1 MSAIARAGIA
11 AAAIVAPLYAVPA
24 IALDIAFGLGY
35 EYQYSDNIRLAPTAP
50 VVESLHIGRLT
61 LGLAERSSAISL
73 RGGANIEHRD
83 YVNDTFEDGVYGSVH
98 AAANWVV
105 VPQRLNWVVEDYF
118 SQTLIDARTVDT
130 PANRQNSNV
139 LSTGPDFIFRINPLN
154 TLELS
159 GRLSNYY
166 YEVTAANNN
175 RLQGDLR
182 WIYRL
187 TPRTDVSLNYQTV
200 TVHFINSA
208 NVNFVRDELFVRGR
222 TRPSRSEYT
231 ADLGTSIVYVG
242 SGDPLAG
249 ALLRFGWRRELNPRT
264 NIMAS
269 AGMEYSDHDRDY
281 LGDAGATG
289 GGTTGD
295 AVGIGGFY
303 YGRRFGLGYTHAG
316 AYGSDT
322 LRVFWRTL
330 DYETGAF
337 DQTLYGAEAEL
348 GFDRGPLLTPYLFGG
363 YQKTEFT
370 DTAIAD
376 VDSYGGLRLRYR
388 LRSRFIVAL
397 EGRHTVR
404 DSNDTVRNYEENR
417 GLVTLA
423 FNRDTSTA
431 GR

>member
-1 MSAIARAGIA
+1 MSAIARVGIA
-11 AAAIVAPLYAVPA
+11 AAAIAGPLYAAPVS
-24 IALDIAFGLGY
+24 ALDIAFGFGY
-35 EYQYSDNIRLAPTAP
+35 EYQYSDNIRLVAVAPEA
-50 VVESLHIGRLT
+50 ESLHIGRLT
-61 LGLAERSSAISL
+61 LGLAEHSSVLTL

-98 AAANWVV
+98 AAAQWIV
-105 VPQRLNWVVEDYF
+105 VPQRLNWSVEDYF
-118 SQTLIDARTVDT
+118 SQTIIDARSADT

-139 LSTGPDFIFRINPLN
+139 LATGPDFIFRINPLN

-159 GRLSNYY
+159 ARLSNYY

-200 TVHFINSA
+200 TVHFIDSPS
-208 NVNFVRDELFVRGR
+208 VNFVRDELFIRGR

-231 ADLGTSIVYVG
+231 ADLGTSIVYVVG
-242 SGDPLAG
+242 ADPVAG
-249 ALLRFGWRRELNPRT
+249 ALLRLGWRRELNPRT
-264 NIMAS
+264 NITAS

-281 LGDAGATG
+281 LSDAGAAG

-303 YGRRFGLGYTHAG
+303 YGERLALGYTRAG

-322 LRVFWRTL
+322 LRAFWRTL
-330 DYETGAF
+330 DYETGPF

-348 GFDRGPLLTPYLFGG
+348 GFESGPLLTPYLFGG

-370 DTAIAD
+370 GTGIDD
-376 VDSYGGLRLRYR
+376 DDSYGGLRLRYR
-388 LRSRFIVAL
+388 LRSRFIVAV

-404 DSNDTVRNYEENR
+404 DSSDIARNYEENR

-423 FNRDTSTA
+423 FNRDTATA

>member
-1 MSAIARAGIA
+1 MSTVARAGIA
-11 AAAIVAPLYAVPA
+11 VAAMLPLYAAPA
-24 IALDIAFGLGY
+24 AALDIAFGIGY
-35 EYQYSDNIRLAPTAP
+35 EYQYSDNIRLAAVAP
-50 VVESLHIGRLT
+50 EVESLHIGRVT
-61 LGLAERSSAISL
+61 LGLAERSSVLTL
-73 RGGANIEHRD
+73 RGSANIEHRD
-83 YVNDTFEDGVYGSVH
+83 YVNDTFEDGVYGTVG
-98 AAANWVV
+98 AAANWIV
-105 VPQRLNWVVEDYF
+105 VPQRLNWSLENYF
-118 SQTLIDARTVDT
+118 SQTIIDARTADT

-139 LSTGPDFIFRINPLN
+139 LATGPDFIFRINPLN

-159 GRLSNYY
+159 ARLSNYY
-166 YEVTAANNN
+166 YEVTDANNN

-187 TPRTDVSLNYQTV
+187 TPRTDLSLNYQTV
-200 TVHFINSA
+200 TVHFLNESGNI
-208 NVNFVRDELFVRGR
+208 NFVRDELFVRGR

-231 ADLGTSIVYVG
+231 VDLGTSIVYAVG
-242 SGDPLAG
+242 ADPIAG
-249 ALLRFGWRRELNPRT
+249 ALLRLGWRRELNPRANVT
-264 NIMAS
+264 AS

-281 LGDAGATG
+281 LSEGGASG

-303 YGRRFGLGYTHAG
+303 YGQRVDVGYTYAG

-322 LRVFWRTL
+322 LRAFWRTL
-330 DYETGAF
+330 DYETGPF

-348 GFDRGPLLTPYLFGG
+348 GFDSGPLLTPYLFGG
-363 YQKTEFT
+363 YQQTEFT
-370 DTAIAD
+370 QTAIDD
-376 VDSYGGLRLRYR
+376 VDSYGGFRLRYR

-404 DSNDTVRNYEENR
+404 DSSDTVRNYEENR

-423 FNRDTSTA
+423 YNRDTLTA